1 MYGIPANLDLS
12 RFVGAEL
19 IQLCAGQFQCQ
30 FHFDPPTSICVERRW
45 ELRDESGQL
54 LDVAVEGTPAGTLNS
69 TVLLG
74 KKIIKTSINVP
85 HSLSLH
91 FESGHVLTIFNDSEP
106 YESFTIQPGNI
117 IV

>member
-1 MYGIPANLDLS
+1 
-12 RFVGAEL
+12 
-19 IQLCAGQFQCQ
+19 
-30 FHFDPPTSICVERRW
+30 
-45 ELRDESGQL
+45 
-54 LDVAVEGTPAGTLNS
+54 VEGTPAGTLNS

-74 KKIIKTSINVP
+74 KKVIKTSINVP

>member
-1 MYGIPANLDLS
+1 MYGIPATLDLS

-54 LDVAVEGTPAGTLNS
+54 LWKAPRPGLSTPQC
-69 TVLLG
+69 
-74 KKIIKTSINVP
+74 
-85 HSLSLH
+85 
-91 FESGHVLTIFNDSEP
+91 F
-106 YESFTIQPGNI
+106 
-117 IV
+117 